1 MSFNIVD
8 YFVFFI
14 IFLVILKFL
23 KLIKYVV
30 ESSSTRKHLPLREF
44 WNGHTT
50 KVALNMKDSNYK
62 QSLCGIMGFSDR
74 I

>member
-44 WNGHTT
+44 WNGSI
-50 KVALNMKDSNYK
+50 KYE
-62 QSLCGIMGFSDR
+62 GFKLQAKLMWHYGF
-74 I
+74 